1 MEVGLASPGATH
13 FFLVRWC
20 FPGCPTNLM
29 PFGTEIFTWTCES
42 FGNVIHWKCQ
52 LQSQTDLCE
61 RCETHRMLHK
71 KVTECRLFILQRA
84 MDWTESSTFSPAI
97 LQVFLGDA
105 TGAGQMGSARR
116 KHQGREDFLG
126 KKNSFKINCF
136 WQLFAYEGN
145 SPLWFSMSSLIVFPV
160 FFNICFPDVLQDT
173 SDYSTCYYK

>member
-1 MEVGLASPGATH
+1 MLLRPSSLKDRTMEVGLASPGATH

-52 LQSQTDLCE
+52 LQSQNYLCG
-61 RCETHRMLHK
+61 RCETHRMLRK

-84 MDWTESSTFSPAI
+84 MDWTESSTFSSAI

-126 KKNSFKINCF
+126 KKKFLQKK
-136 WQLFAYEGN
+136 LFLAAFC
-145 SPLWFSMSSLIVFPV
+145 L
-160 FFNICFPDVLQDT
+160 
-173 SDYSTCYYK
+173 